1 MTYINIYFN
10 TITNFFNTILNKSKR
25 IFRSTKKKQIDSIN
39 TAKNAIFA
47 RLKTKILAN
56 NRTVYNII

>member
-25 IFRSTKKKQIDSIN
+25 IFRSTKKKANILYKYGEKCYICKIKNKDSC
-39 TAKNAIFA
+39 
-47 RLKTKILAN
+47 
-56 NRTVYNII
+56 

>member
-10 TITNFFNTILNKSKR
+10 TITNFFNTIQNKSKR
-25 IFRSTKKKQIDSIN
+25 IFRSKKKKQIDSIN
-39 TAKNAIFA
+39 TTKNAIFA

-56 NRTVYNII
+56 NRTMYNII

>member
-39 TAKNAIFA
+39 TTKNAIFA

>member
-25 IFRSTKKKQIDSIN
+25 IFRSKKKKQIDSIN
-39 TAKNAIFA
+39 TTKNAIFA

-56 NRTVYNII
+56 NRTMYNII